1 MAYEMKPLSCSPSQ
15 LKGLSEKLI
24 VSHYENNYGGAVK
37 LGTAS
42 ILIGA
47 GALGVL
53 LVTLAQMAP
62 HALPDP
68 VAGAIFALA
77 AAALLGWNV
86 GPLKVMLAGAL
97 SGALR
102 ERLSAFSFATR

>member
-1 MAYEMKPLSCSPSQ
+1 MAYEMKPLSCS
-15 LKGLSEKLI
+15 
-24 VSHYENNYGGAVK
+24 
-37 LGTAS
+37 
-42 ILIGA
+42 
-47 GALGVL
+47 
-53 LVTLAQMAP
+53 P

-86 GPLKVMLAGAL
+86 GPLKLMLA
-97 SGALR
+97 GALR

>member
-15 LKGLSEKLI
+15 LKGFSEKLI
-24 VSHYENNYGGAVK
+24 VSYYENNYGGAVK

-42 ILIGA
+42 ILINA
-47 GALGVL
+47 SALSVL
-53 LVTLAQMAP
+53 LITLTQMAP

-68 VAGAIFALA
+68 IASAIFALT

-86 GPLKVMLAGAL
+86 EPLKLMLAGAL
-97 SGALR
+97 SSALR
-102 ERLSAFSFATR
+102 ER

>member
-1 MAYEMKPLSCSPSQ
+1 MKA
-15 LKGLSEKLI
+15 
-24 VSHYENNYGGAVK
+24 AVK
-37 LGTAS
+37 GISPAV
-42 ILIGA
+42 I
-47 GALGVL
+47 GVL

-86 GPLKVMLAGAL
+86 GPLKLMLAGAL
-97 SGALR
+97 SGAR
-102 ERLSAFSFATR
+102 SSAAAARLSAWPIERRKPYALPVETDLLPSVDPARAVAQADREPLRE

>member
-1 MAYEMKPLSCSPSQ
+1 MKA
-15 LKGLSEKLI
+15 
-24 VSHYENNYGGAVK
+24 AVK
-37 LGTAS
+37 GISPAV
-42 ILIGA
+42 I
-47 GALGVL
+47 GVL

-86 GPLKVMLAGAL
+86 GPLKLMLA
-97 SGALR
+97 GALR
-102 ERLSAFSFATR
+102 ERLNVFSLQPDRENK